1 MKRNLFILS
10 LFFISTQFL
19 AQDYKQK
26 FIKEVCECVSK
37 VDVSG
42 KTTTERQ
49 TQFGLCAFKHY
60 QPYQKQLK
68 RDFNIDIL
76 TDIANETKMTEFG
89 AKVGL
94 LMATEC
100 PEAFSNIMKDENEQK
115 TSEESSEMLISG
127 TVTKIEKDNFVVFHL
142 VGDNKI
148 LNKFYWISTVESDLD
163 LPKEYQ
169 SLLKKKVNITY
180 YNTQIFDSKI
190 DDYKN
195 LNIISSLKTNN

>member
-1 MKRNLFILS
+1 MKRNLFIPS
-10 LFFISTQFL
+10 LFFISIQFL

-26 FIKEVCECVSK
+26 FTKEVCECVSK

-42 KTTTERQ
+42 KTATERQ

-60 QPYQKQLK
+60 QPYKKELK
-68 RDFNIDIL
+68 KDFNIDL
-76 TDIANETKMTEFG
+76 VTDMGNETKMKEFG
-89 AKVGL
+89 VQVGL
-94 LMATEC
+94 LMAAEC
-100 PEAFSNIMKDENEQK
+100 PEAFSNIMKDEDEQMI
-115 TSEESSEMLISG
+115 SGESSEMLISG
-127 TVTKIEKDNFVVFHL
+127 TITKIEKDNFVVFHL

-169 SLLKKKVNITY
+169 SLLKKKVDISY

-195 LNIISSLKTNN
+195 LNIISSLKTE